1 MYSVSDL
8 ETFIAIVEN
17 KGVLAA
23 ASAQGLSAATVS
35 HRLAKLEREL
45 ATVLVFR
52 DSRRI
57 RLSPAGK
64 VFYHK
69 VATILE
75 ALHDAEYS
83 IGARG
88 SSVSGLLRVTMPP
101 WVFSKFVMPKL
112 IAFEQQYPELQ
123 LDFSISDNFVNV
135 VDDAQDIA
143 IRVGKLNDSALL
155 SRKIV
160 NNHRVLCVAPSY
172 VEKYGMPASFEQLQ
186 THFWVCLPWQRQLKL
201 KDDKGK
207 IVNFN
212 AKTRFTI
219 SNSDNMTQAAIAG
232 HGIAI
237 KSKLAI
243 QNELDNGTLLEVLPG
258 ILADGDA
265 PVWFLKPQN
274 SLTTRK
280 TEVFY
285 EFMKSLFVSQNSL
298 S

>member
-1 MYSVSDL
+1 MYSISDL

-23 ASAQGLSAATVS
+23 ASAQALSPATVS
-35 HRLAKLEREL
+35 HRLSKLEREL
-45 ATVLVFR
+45 STVLVFR

-57 RLSPAGK
+57 RLSPAGEI
-64 VFYHK
+64 FYQR
-69 VATILE
+69 VGSILE
-75 ALHDAEYS
+75 ALHDAEHS
-83 IGARG
+83 IGARR

-101 WVFSKFVMPKL
+101 WVFSKYVMPKL
-112 IAFEQQYPELQ
+112 IAFEEQYPDLK
-123 LDFSISDNFVNV
+123 LDFLISDNFVNV
-135 VDDAQDIA
+135 VDDAQDVA

-155 SRKIV
+155 SRKVV
-160 NNHRVLCVAPSY
+160 NNYRILCVAPSY
-172 VEKYGMPASFEQLQ
+172 VAKYGMPNNLTELAQ
-186 THFWVCLPWQRQLKL
+186 HYWVCLPWQRQLKL
-201 KDDKGK
+201 KDDNQTL
-207 IVNFN
+207 VNFN

-243 QNELDNGTLLEVLPG
+243 SEELATGELIEVLPG
-258 ILADGDA
+258 ILADNDA

-274 SLTTRK
+274 SLPTRK

-285 EFMKSLFVSQNSL
+285 EFMKSLFNL
-298 S
+298 PTA

>member
-1 MYSVSDL
+1 MYNIGDL

-23 ASAQGLSAATVS
+23 ASAQGLSPATVS
-35 HRLAKLEREL
+35 HRLSKLEREL
-45 ATVLVFR
+45 STVLVFR

-57 RLSPAGK
+57 RLSPAGEM
-64 VFYHK
+64 FYQR
-69 VATILE
+69 VGSILE
-75 ALHDAEYS
+75 ALHDAEHS
-83 IGARG
+83 IGARS

-101 WVFSKFVMPKL
+101 WVFSKYVMPKL
-112 IAFEQQYPELQ
+112 IAFEEQYPDLK
-123 LDFSISDNFVNV
+123 LDFLISDNFVNV
-135 VDDAQDIA
+135 VDDAQDVA

-160 NNHRVLCVAPSY
+160 NNHRILCVAPSY
-172 VEKYGMPASFEQLQ
+172 VAKYGMPNNLAELAQ
-186 THFWVCLPWQRQLKL
+186 HFWVCLPWQRQLKL
-201 KDDKGK
+201 KGDNQTV
-207 IVNFN
+207 VNFN

-243 QNELDNGTLLEVLPG
+243 SEELATGQLLEVLPG
-258 ILADGDA
+258 ILADNDA

-285 EFMKSLFVSQNSL
+285 EFMKSLFSTPST
-298 S
+298 